1 MGEPISKKGDVEM
14 EWVSIIGR
22 TMLLYIIIL
31 IIFRLMGKREIG
43 ELSVLDLVVFIML
56 GEMAVVAIENTD
68 KSLWH
73 QLVPMTFLMC
83 IQIILSVISLKFQRF
98 RHLIEGEP
106 AILVNAGKID
116 EKKMRKQR
124 YSIDDLMMQLR
135 EQGVGDVRDVEYAI
149 LEPTGK
155 LSVFQKQKS
164 KKSKNDTPIFTLPLI
179 IDGEIQY
186 HHLQMIEHT
195 DEWLVEKLNNLGYK
209 DVKRILYCS
218 FQNGQFFVDLKEN

>member
-1 MGEPISKKGDVEM
+1 M
-14 EWVSIIGR
+14 EWVSIIER

-124 YSIDDLMMQLR
+124 YNIDDLLMQLR
-135 EQGVGDVRDVEYAI
+135 EQGIGDVRDVEYAI
-149 LEPTGK
+149 LEPSGK

-179 IDGEIQY
+179 IDGEIQSN
-186 HHLQMIEHT
+186 HLQMIEHT
-195 DEWLVEKLNNLGYK
+195 NEWLVEKLNNLGYK
-209 DVKRILYCS
+209 DVKQIVYCS

>member
-1 MGEPISKKGDVEM
+1 M

-22 TMLLYIIIL
+22 TMLLYVIIL

-68 KSLWH
+68 KSLLH

-83 IQIILSVISLKFQRF
+83 IQIVLSVISLKFQRF

-124 YSIDDLMMQLR
+124 YNIDDLMMQLR

-149 LEPTGK
+149 LEPSGK
-155 LSVFQKQKS
+155 LSIFQKQKS

-179 IDGEIQY
+179 IDGEIQSN
-186 HHLQMIEHT
+186 HLQMIEHT
-195 DEWLVEKLNNLGYK
+195 DEWLIGKLKNLGYN
-209 DVKRILYCS
+209 DITQILYCS
-218 FQNGQFFVDLKEN
+218 FQNGQFFVDSKEN

>member
-1 MGEPISKKGDVEM
+1 
-14 EWVSIIGR
+14 
-22 TMLLYIIIL
+22 MLLYTIIL

-73 QLVPMTFLMC
+73 QLVPMIFLMC

-124 YSIDDLMMQLR
+124 YNIDDLLMQLR
-135 EQGVGDVRDVEYAI
+135 EQGIGDVRDVEYAI
-149 LEPTGK
+149 LEPSGK

-186 HHLQMIEHT
+186 NHLQMIEHT
-195 DEWLVEKLNNLGYK
+195 NEWLVEKLNNLGYK
-209 DVKRILYCS
+209 DVKQIVYCS

>member
-1 MGEPISKKGDVEM
+1 MFKKGEKVM
-14 EWVSIIGR
+14 EWLSIIGR
-22 TMLLYIIIL
+22 TMLLYVVIL

-73 QLVPMTFLMC
+73 QLVPMVLLMAV
-83 IQIILSVISLKFQRF
+83 QITLSMVSLKNQRI

-106 AILVNAGKID
+106 AVIVNAGKID
-116 EKKMRKQR
+116 EKQMRKQR
-124 YSIDDLMMQLR
+124 YNIDDLMMQLR
-135 EQGVGDVRDVEYAI
+135 EQGVGDIRDVEYAI
-149 LEPTGK
+149 LEPSGK

-164 KKSKNDTPIFTLPLI
+164 KKSKNDTPLFSLPLI

-186 HHLQMIEHT
+186 KHLQMIEHS
-195 DEWLVEKLNNLGYK
+195 DGWLVEKLKNLGHN
-209 DVKRILYCS
+209 DVKKILYCS
-218 FQNGQFFVDLKEN
+218 FQNGQFFVDVKEK

>member
-1 MGEPISKKGDVEM
+1 M

-83 IQIILSVISLKFQRF
+83 IQIILSIISLKYQRF

-124 YSIDDLMMQLR
+124 YNIDDLMMQLR

-149 LEPTGK
+149 LEPSGK
-155 LSVFQKQKS
+155 LSIFQKQKS
-164 KKSKNDTPIFTLPLI
+164 KKSKNDTPFFTLPLI
-179 IDGEIQY
+179 IDGEIQSN
-186 HHLQMIEHT
+186 HLQMIEHT
-195 DEWLVEKLNNLGYK
+195 DEWLIGKLKNLGYNDITK
-209 DVKRILYCS
+209 ILYCS
-218 FQNGQFFVDLKEN
+218 FQNGQFFVDLKGN

>member
-209 DVKRILYCS
+209 DVKQILYCS

>member
-1 MGEPISKKGDVEM
+1 M

-22 TMLLYIIIL
+22 TILLYIIIL

-73 QLVPMTFLMC
+73 QLVPMIFLMC

-106 AILVNAGKID
+106 AILINAGKID

-124 YSIDDLMMQLR
+124 YNIDDLMMQLR

-149 LEPTGK
+149 LEPSGK
-155 LSVFQKQKS
+155 LSIFQKQES
-164 KKSKNDTPIFTLPLI
+164 KKNKNDTPIFTLPLI
-179 IDGEIQY
+179 IDGEIQCN
-186 HHLQMIEHT
+186 HLQMIEHT
-195 DEWLVEKLNNLGYK
+195 DEWLIGKLKNLGYN
-209 DVKRILYCS
+209 DIAQILYCS

>member
-1 MGEPISKKGDVEM
+1 M

-73 QLVPMTFLMC
+73 QLVPMIFLMC

-106 AILVNAGKID
+106 AILINAGKID

-124 YSIDDLMMQLR
+124 YNIDDLMMQLR

-149 LEPTGK
+149 LEPSGK
-155 LSVFQKQKS
+155 LSVFQN
-164 KKSKNDTPIFTLPLI
+164 KK
-179 IDGEIQY
+179 
-186 HHLQMIEHT
+186 
-195 DEWLVEKLNNLGYK
+195 
-209 DVKRILYCS
+209 
-218 FQNGQFFVDLKEN
+218 

>member
-1 MGEPISKKGDVEM
+1 M

-22 TMLLYIIIL
+22 TLLLYIVIL
-31 IIFRLMGKREIG
+31 IIFRFMGKREIG

-73 QLVPMTFLMC
+73 QLVPMVFLMC

-106 AILVNAGKID
+106 AILINAGKID

-124 YSIDDLMMQLR
+124 YNIDDLMMQLR
-135 EQGVGDVRDVEYAI
+135 EQGIGDIRDVEYAI
-149 LEPTGK
+149 LEPSGK
-155 LSVFQKQKS
+155 LSIFQKQKS

-179 IDGEIQY
+179 IDGEIQFS
-186 HHLQMIEHT
+186 HLQMIEHT
-195 DEWLVEKLNNLGYK
+195 DEWLIGKLKNLGYN
-209 DVKRILYCS
+209 DITQILYCS

>member
-1 MGEPISKKGDVEM
+1 M

-83 IQIILSVISLKFQRF
+83 IQIILSVISLRFQRF

-106 AILVNAGKID
+106 AILINAGKID

-124 YSIDDLMMQLR
+124 YNIDDLMMQLR

-149 LEPTGK
+149 LEPSGK
-155 LSVFQKQKS
+155 LSVFQKQQS

-179 IDGEIQY
+179 IDGEIQSN
-186 HHLQMIEHT
+186 HLQMIEHT
-195 DEWLVEKLNNLGYK
+195 DEWLIEKLKNLGYN
-209 DVKRILYCS
+209 DITHILYCS

>member
-186 HHLQMIEHT
+186 NHLQMIEHT

-209 DVKRILYCS
+209 DVKQILYCS

>member
-1 MGEPISKKGDVEM
+1 M

-124 YSIDDLMMQLR
+124 YNIDDLLMQLR
-135 EQGVGDVRDVEYAI
+135 EQGIGDVRDVEYAI
-149 LEPTGK
+149 LEPSGK

-186 HHLQMIEHT
+186 NHLQMIEHT
-195 DEWLVEKLNNLGYK
+195 DGLLVEKLNNLGYK

>member
-1 MGEPISKKGDVEM
+1 M

-22 TMLLYIIIL
+22 TMLLYTIIL

-73 QLVPMTFLMC
+73 QLVPMIFLMC
-83 IQIILSVISLKFQRF
+83 IQIILSIISLKFQRF

-124 YSIDDLMMQLR
+124 YNIDDLLMQLR
-135 EQGVGDVRDVEYAI
+135 EQGIGDVRDVEYAI
-149 LEPTGK
+149 LEPSGK

-179 IDGEIQY
+179 IDGEIQSN
-186 HHLQMIEHT
+186 HLQMIEHT
-195 DEWLVEKLNNLGYK
+195 NEWLIEKLNNLGYK
-209 DVKRILYCS
+209 DVKQIVYCS

>member
-1 MGEPISKKGDVEM
+1 M

-73 QLVPMTFLMC
+73 QLVPMIFLMC

-106 AILVNAGKID
+106 AILINAGKID

-124 YSIDDLMMQLR
+124 YNIDDLMMQLR
-135 EQGVGDVRDVEYAI
+135 EQGIGDVRDVEYAI
-149 LEPTGK
+149 LEPSGK

-164 KKSKNDTPIFTLPLI
+164 KKSKNDMPIFTLPLI
-179 IDGEIQY
+179 IDGEIQFN
-186 HHLQMIEHT
+186 HLQMIEHT
-195 DEWLVEKLNNLGYK
+195 DEWLIGKLKNLGYN
-209 DVKRILYCS
+209 DITQILYCS

>member
-1 MGEPISKKGDVEM
+1 M

-22 TMLLYIIIL
+22 TMLLYVVIL
-31 IIFRLMGKREIG
+31 VIFRFMGKREIG

-73 QLVPMTFLMC
+73 QLVPMIFLMG
-83 IQIILSVISLKFQRF
+83 IQIILSVISLKFQSV

-106 AILVNAGKID
+106 AIIVNAGKID
-116 EKKMRKQR
+116 EKKMRGQR
-124 YSIDDLMMQLR
+124 YNIDDLLMQLR

-149 LEPTGK
+149 LEPSGK

-164 KKSKNDTPIFTLPLI
+164 KKSKNDTLLFSLPLI
-179 IDGEIQY
+179 IDGEIQ
-186 HHLQMIEHT
+186 HSHLEMIEHT
-195 DEWLVEKLNNLGYK
+195 GEWLVEKLKNLGYN

-218 FQNGQFFVDLKEN
+218 FQNGQFFVDLKEK

>member
-1 MGEPISKKGDVEM
+1 M

-135 EQGVGDVRDVEYAI
+135 EQGIGDVRDVEYAI
-149 LEPTGK
+149 LEPSGK

-179 IDGEIQY
+179 IDGKIQY
-186 HHLQMIEHT
+186 NHLQMIEHT

-209 DVKRILYCS
+209 DANQILYCS
-218 FQNGQFFVDLKEN
+218 FQNGQFFVDLKGN

>member
-1 MGEPISKKGDVEM
+1 M

-22 TMLLYIIIL
+22 TMLLYTIIL

-124 YSIDDLMMQLR
+124 YNIDDLLMQLR
-135 EQGVGDVRDVEYAI
+135 EQGIGDVRDVEYAI
-149 LEPTGK
+149 LEPSGK

-186 HHLQMIEHT
+186 SHLQMIEHT
-195 DEWLVEKLNNLGYK
+195 DGWLVEKLNNLGYK
-209 DVKRILYCS
+209 DVKQIVYCS
-218 FQNGQFFVDLKEN
+218 FQNGQFFVDLKEK

>member
-1 MGEPISKKGDVEM
+1 M

-22 TMLLYIIIL
+22 TMLLYTIIL

-73 QLVPMTFLMC
+73 QLVPMIFLMC

-124 YSIDDLMMQLR
+124 YNIDDLLMQLR
-135 EQGVGDVRDVEYAI
+135 EQGIGDVRDVEYAI
-149 LEPTGK
+149 LEPSGK

-179 IDGEIQY
+179 IDGEIQSN
-186 HHLQMIEHT
+186 HLQMIEHT

-209 DVKRILYCS
+209 DVKQIVYCS

>member
-1 MGEPISKKGDVEM
+1 M
-14 EWVSIIGR
+14 EWMSVIGR

-68 KSLWH
+68 KSLLH

-106 AILVNAGKID
+106 AIIINAGKID
-116 EKKMRKQR
+116 GKKMRNQR
-124 YSIDDLMMQLR
+124 YNLDDLMMQLR
-135 EQGVGDVRDVEYAI
+135 EQGVGDIRDVEYAI
-149 LEPTGK
+149 LEPSGK
-155 LSVFQKQKS
+155 LSIFQKQKS
-164 KKSKNDTPIFTLPLI
+164 KQSKNDTPVFTLPLI
-179 IDGEIQY
+179 IDGEIQSN
-186 HHLQMIEHT
+186 HLQMIEHT
-195 DEWLVEKLNNLGYK
+195 DEWLIGKLKNLGYN
-209 DVKRILYCS
+209 DITQILYCS
-218 FQNGQFFVDLKEN
+218 FQNGRFFVDLKET

>member
-1 MGEPISKKGDVEM
+1 M

-106 AILVNAGKID
+106 AILINAGKID
-116 EKKMRKQR
+116 GKKMRKQR
-124 YSIDDLMMQLR
+124 YNIDDLMMQLR

-149 LEPTGK
+149 LEPSGK

-179 IDGEIQY
+179 IDGEIQSN
-186 HHLQMIEHT
+186 HLQMIEHT
-195 DEWLVEKLNNLGYK
+195 DEWFIEKLKNLGYN
-209 DVKRILYCS
+209 DITQILYCS

>member
-1 MGEPISKKGDVEM
+1 M
-14 EWVSIIGR
+14 EWISIIGR

-73 QLVPMTFLMC
+73 QLVPMIFLMC
-83 IQIILSVISLKFQRF
+83 IQIILSVISLKYQRF

-124 YSIDDLMMQLR
+124 YNIDDLMMQLR
-135 EQGVGDVRDVEYAI
+135 EQGVGDIRDVEYAI
-149 LEPTGK
+149 LEPSGK
-155 LSVFQKQKS
+155 LSVFQKQKN
-164 KKSKNDTPIFTLPLI
+164 KQDTLQFTLPLI
-179 IDGEIQY
+179 IDGEIQSS
-186 HHLQMIEHT
+186 HLQMIEHT
-195 DEWLVEKLNNLGYK
+195 DAWLIEKLKNLGYN
-209 DVKRILYCS
+209 DVTQILYCS
-218 FQNGQFFVDLKEN
+218 FQNGKFFVDVKEN

>member
-1 MGEPISKKGDVEM
+1 M

-106 AILVNAGKID
+106 AILINAGKID

-124 YSIDDLMMQLR
+124 YNIDDLMMQLR

-149 LEPTGK
+149 LEPSGK

-179 IDGEIQY
+179 IDGEIQSN
-186 HHLQMIEHT
+186 HLQMIEHT
-195 DEWLVEKLNNLGYK
+195 DEWLIEKLKNLGYN
-209 DVKRILYCS
+209 DITQILYGS

>member
-1 MGEPISKKGDVEM
+1 M

-73 QLVPMTFLMC
+73 QLVPMIFLMC
-83 IQIILSVISLKFQRF
+83 IQIILSIISLKFQRF

-106 AILVNAGKID
+106 AILINAGKID

-124 YSIDDLMMQLR
+124 YNIDDLMMQLR

-149 LEPTGK
+149 LEPSGK

-179 IDGEIQY
+179 IDGEIQFN
-186 HHLQMIEHT
+186 HLQMIEHT
-195 DEWLVEKLNNLGYK
+195 DEWLIGKLKNLGYN
-209 DVKRILYCS
+209 DIAQILYCS

>member
-1 MGEPISKKGDVEM
+1 
-14 EWVSIIGR
+14 
-22 TMLLYIIIL
+22 
-31 IIFRLMGKREIG
+31 MGKREIG

-73 QLVPMTFLMC
+73 QLVPMIFLMC

-106 AILVNAGKID
+106 AILINAGKID

-124 YSIDDLMMQLR
+124 YNIDDLMMQLR

-149 LEPTGK
+149 LEPSGK

-179 IDGEIQY
+179 IDGEIQSN
-186 HHLQMIEHT
+186 HLQMIEHT
-195 DEWLVEKLNNLGYK
+195 DEWLIEKLKNLGYN
-209 DVKRILYCS
+209 DITQILYCS

>member
-1 MGEPISKKGDVEM
+1 M

-73 QLVPMTFLMC
+73 QLVPMIFLMC

-106 AILVNAGKID
+106 AILINAGKID

-124 YSIDDLMMQLR
+124 YNIDDLMMQLR

-149 LEPTGK
+149 LEPSGK

-179 IDGEIQY
+179 IDGEIQFN
-186 HHLQMIEHT
+186 HLQMIEHT
-195 DEWLVEKLNNLGYK
+195 DEWLIGKLKNLGYN
-209 DVKRILYCS
+209 DIAQILYCS